1 MQTKFVEARID
12 KAFAGSERGV
22 WKNVNHFFT
31 TPPFFLLPKRSMGTQ
46 AAFSYYGR
54 SIAECMGFNFI

>member
-22 WKNVNHFFT
+22 VEKCKSFFHNPSLFSSAQKEHGHTGGFFVLWKEY
-31 TPPFFLLPKRSMGTQ
+31 R
-46 AAFSYYGR
+46 
-54 SIAECMGFNFI
+54 

>member
-22 WKNVNHFFT
+22 VEKCKSFFHN
-31 TPPFFLLPKRSMGTQ
+31 PPFFLLPKRSMGTQ